1 MTSTK
6 CGPCARKRPPYGT
19 NDGKGDQTIDE
30 KLEQLKPLAG
40 TVGSL
45 RFDITRQFHGAN
57 EVLQQHVLRLT
68 MPDGS
73 RSEVHAAMYFRFDGY
88 LIDRME
94 EYVYEVGPV

>member
-6 CGPCARKRPPYGT
+6 CGPCARKLPPYGT
-19 NDGKGDQTIDE
+19 TTARESQTVDE
-30 KLEQLKPLAG
+30 KLEQFRFLADM
-40 TVGSL
+40 VGSL
-45 RFDITRQFHGAN
+45 RFDMTRQFRGAN

-94 EYVYEVGPV
+94 EYAYEVGPA